1 MAERK
6 ASSRRT
12 SRTGSG
18 RVTPKGTK
26 PGGRTGAPAARVHTP
41 SGQVPGA
48 STRYT
53 PPIPPEEK
61 VSAPWVPVLMFGLLA
76 LGALVI
82 IVNYLGLLPGDADNR
97 YLLVGLVMI
106 TGGFITATKYH

>member
-12 SRTGSG
+12 SRSGSG

-26 PGGRTGAPAARVHTP
+26 PGGRAGAPAARAHTP
-41 SGQVPGA
+41 GGQVPDA
-48 STRYT
+48 SNRYT
-53 PPIPPEEK
+53 PPVPAEEK
-61 VSAPWVPVLMFGLLA
+61 VSAPWVPVVMFGLLA

-82 IVNYLGLLPGDADNR
+82 IANYLGLLPGDADNR
-97 YLLVGLVMI
+97 YLLLGLVMI
-106 TGGFITATKYH
+106 TGGFIAATKYH